1 MQLNKVI
8 DQLTELT
15 NGLHED
21 VKLASTRLEHIRLT
35 ARANEAVNILHDLML
50 FRDAEGRDQETKN
63 DDKTKTTDGE

>member
-50 FRDAEGRDQETKN
+50 LQDAENQDTTDDQ
-63 DDKTKTTDGE
+63 TKTTDGE

>member
-50 FRDAEGRDQETKN
+50 FRDAEGQQN
-63 DDKTKTTDGE
+63 ANTDGE

>member
-1 MQLNKVI
+1 
-8 DQLTELT
+8 LT

-50 FRDAEGRDQETKN
+50 LQDAEGQDAN
-63 DDKTKTTDGE
+63 TDGE

>member
-1 MQLNKVI
+1 MPNLNKVI

-50 FRDAEGRDQETKN
+50 LQDDQETKN
-63 DDKTKTTDGE
+63 NHDSKTKTTDGE

>member
-1 MQLNKVI
+1 MQLSKVI

-63 DDKTKTTDGE
+63 DDETKTTDGE

>member
-1 MQLNKVI
+1 MPLNKVI
-8 DQLTELT
+8 DQLTELA

-50 FRDAEGRDQETKN
+50 LRDAENQDTPDAN
-63 DDKTKTTDGE
+63 TDGE

>member
-1 MQLNKVI
+1 MSLNKVI

-50 FRDAEGRDQETKN
+50 LQDAENQDTPDAN
-63 DDKTKTTDGE
+63 TDGE

>member
-50 FRDAEGRDQETKN
+50 LQDAESRDQETKN

>member
-1 MQLNKVI
+1 MKLNKVI

-50 FRDAEGRDQETKN
+50 LQDAENQDTPDAN
-63 DDKTKTTDGE
+63 TDGE

>member
-1 MQLNKVI
+1 MPNLNKVI

-50 FRDAEGRDQETKN
+50 FQDDQETKN
-63 DDKTKTTDGE
+63 NHDSKTKTTDGE

>member
-1 MQLNKVI
+1 MSLNKVI
-8 DQLTELT
+8 DQLTELA

-50 FRDAEGRDQETKN
+50 LRDDEGRDAN
-63 DDKTKTTDGE
+63 TDGE

>member
-1 MQLNKVI
+1 MSLNKVI

-50 FRDAEGRDQETKN
+50 FQDAEGRDAN
-63 DDKTKTTDGE
+63 TDGE

>member
-15 NGLHED
+15 DGLHED

-50 FRDAEGRDQETKN
+50 FRDAEGRDQETT
-63 DDKTKTTDGE
+63 DDKTKNTNGE

>member
-15 NGLHED
+15 DGLHED

-50 FRDAEGRDQETKN
+50 FRDAEGRDQETT
-63 DDKTKTTDGE
+63 DDKTKTTNGE

>member
-50 FRDAEGRDQETKN
+50 FLDAENRDQETT

>member
-1 MQLNKVI
+1 MSLNKVI
-8 DQLTELT
+8 DQLTELA

-50 FRDAEGRDQETKN
+50 FRDAEGQQN
-63 DDKTKTTDGE
+63 ANTDGE